1 MGRLWCAFGDSH
13 MQVCTNTNMYV
24 KTLNILPCIFLQF
37 RTRATTKNSC
47 REKPYSPVAVTG
59 ITEACIDVSEIKDK
73 NTQSDAF
80 QETLNSAVSQ
90 LFPPILNCSKP
101 YIVLF

>member
-13 MQVCTNTNMYV
+13 MQLCTNTNMFV
-24 KTLNILPCIFLQF
+24 KTLNILPHIFLQF

-47 REKPYSPVAVTG
+47 REKSYIVVAVTG

-73 NTQSDAF
+73 STQSDAF
-80 QETLNSAVSQ
+80 QETLNSAASQ
-90 LFPPILNCSKP
+90 LFSPTP
-101 YIVLF
+101 